1 MFRRETGKFLSWSHH
16 PQRQTLLCAH
26 MCPRNRILQQK
37 RVMADFGIAQCPW
50 SDKSLNLDKFL
61 SKIFNSFFSCQRI
74 CQCCFHAK
82 ISECQSTISWRFSEI
97 KNISIKLWP
106 SGGDFFGKS
115 KSHISPRLVFILRG
129 RSTQRTEQEQQLC
142 RSFVRV
148 WLGNTCN
155 AQTDPE
161 FSFFMLCWIISD

>member
-1 MFRRETGKFLSWSHH
+1 MNVKAQFLEGFLRLKILVLSCD
-16 PQRQTLLCAH
+16 LL
-26 MCPRNRILQQK
+26 
-37 RVMADFGIAQCPW
+37 
-50 SDKSLNLDKFL
+50 
-61 SKIFNSFFSCQRI
+61 
-74 CQCCFHAK
+74 
-82 ISECQSTISWRFSEI
+82 
-97 KNISIKLWP
+97 
-106 SGGDFFGKS
+106 GGDFFGKS

-161 FSFFMLCWIISD
+161 FSFLMLC